1 MQGCPALHM
10 LSQLYQHMKWRNN
23 MPCLMNATNPNMFCN
38 CGMANLVP
46 TTNVRTMRQ
55 QQRLRNQENSSHA
68 STEIPMIIAT
78 PRAKTSGIPSDR
90 RNQRATNARAK
101 KPRSAMPP
109 TAGGRR
115 NVYKLLHG
123 NDGPKKTPRGKVQ
136 SKNKPSK
143 DIVAATR
150 KNLKKIA
157 HPTAGSW
164 PG

>member
-1 MQGCPALHM
+1 
-10 LSQLYQHMKWRNN
+10 
-23 MPCLMNATNPNMFCN
+23 MPHECHKPKYFCN

-46 TTNVRTMRQ
+46 TKNVRTMRQ

-68 STEIPMIIAT
+68 STEIAMIIAT

-90 RNQRATNARAK
+90 RNQGATNARAK

-115 NVYKLLHG
+115 NVYNLLHG
-123 NDGPKKTPRGKVQ
+123 NDGPKKPPRGKVQ

-157 HPTAGSW
+157 VQGGRVALRTMAAYHFICE
-164 PG
+164 